1 VRLAQVEER
10 IEGAVARAGRRRAD
24 VRLMAIGK
32 GQPIAALREAYEQGQ
47 RLFGENR
54 AQELVAKAAE
64 LPADIEWHFVG
75 HLQRNKV
82 RHVRPIVN
90 LLHSIDSVALG
101 TAWLKGPGLAPP
113 VLVEVNIGAEPQKPG
128 VAVPDVERVVGALV
142 ELGVDVRGLMA
153 VPPMADDPENAR
165 SFFRDLRRL
174 RDRISATWPAVCEL
188 SMGMS
193 DDFEVAIEE
202 GSTLIRV
209 GRAIFGPRMTRGTV

>member
-1 VRLAQVEER
+1 VKLAEVEER
-10 IEGAVARAGRRRAD
+10 IAGAAARAGRRRAD
-24 VRLMAIGK
+24 VTLVAIGK
-32 GQPIAALREAYEQGQ
+32 SQPIAVLREAYELGQ

-64 LPADIEWHFVG
+64 LPGDVEWHFVG

-82 RHVRPIVN
+82 RHVRPIAQF
-90 LLHSIDSVALG
+90 LHSMDSVPLG

-113 VLVEVNIGAEPQKPG
+113 VLVEVNIGAEPQKSG
-128 VAVPDVERVVGALV
+128 VPVSDVQRVAGALV

-153 VPPMADDPENAR
+153 VPPLVDDPENIR
-165 SFFRDLRRL
+165 SFFRDLRHL
-174 RDRISATWPAVCEL
+174 RDRISKTLPSITEL

-193 DDFEVAIEE
+193 DDFEIAIEE
-202 GSTLIRV
+202 GSTMIRV